1 MSKTFHAVGRRK
13 TSVARVYLSQ
23 GGNGNITVNN
33 QDYKDYFQTIALQY
47 KLTQPFILTNT
58 TGVFDLRISVRGG
71 GINGQA
77 DAIRL
82 ATSNALGLENIDHR
96 QALKPEGLLTR
107 DARMVERKKYGQKKA
122 RKKFQFSK
130 R

>member
-1 MSKTFHAVGRRK
+1 MTKAHHAVGRRK
-13 TSVARVYLSQ
+13 TSIARVYLSQ
-23 GGNGNITVNN
+23 GTGKIIVNKTE
-33 QDYKDYFQTIALQY
+33 YKEYFSTLTLQY
-47 KLTQPFILTNT
+47 KLNQPFITTNT
-58 TGVFDLRISVRGG
+58 MGNYDVNISVRGG

-82 ATSNALGLENIDHR
+82 ALSKALCLENNEFR
-96 QALKPEGLLTR
+96 LVLKPEGFLTR
-107 DARMVERKKYGQKKA
+107 DARKVERKKFGQKKA